1 MYESY
6 TNSAT
11 KYSDKMKAQEEE
23 DNPANSSIMDP
34 NRSSTDATVP
44 AQGKSTSSNLLD
56 NIFNKTSVFYLILFL
71 GIYIVLYFLLGVFF
85 NKGGDVSSFQLKLS
99 RTLDF
104 IFFGFIILFIV
115 SYLYSGNVDTLEAS
129 LLGGFSDYSTF
140 ITAPTSIITMILF
153 LIVFYVIIYLFRIPT
168 ESDIKPFCVSIIET
182 VAWLTFIIIGIL
194 YFFQYVL
201 GMPIQRMFAALW
213 NNLPNQPVRD
223 SSNNIVRDNSN
234 NIVVDNSNNIV
245 KNEVFNISNNL
256 YTYDDAQSI
265 CTAYGAKLATYD
277 QMEEAYNNGAEW
289 CNYGWSDGQMIF
301 FPTQKST
308 WQELQKDPKKKNNC
322 GRPGVNGGFIQ
333 NPYVKFGVNC
343 FGKKPQPNADD
354 LARLNAQ
361 NIPASTPEDAELDA
375 KVQYWKDNAAN
386 LLQINSYNKKQWSE
400 Y

>member
-1 MYESY
+1 
-6 TNSAT
+6 
-11 KYSDKMKAQEEE
+11 
-23 DNPANSSIMDP
+23 
-34 NRSSTDATVP
+34 
-44 AQGKSTSSNLLD
+44 
-56 NIFNKTSVFYLILFL
+56 
-71 GIYIVLYFLLGVFF
+71 
-85 NKGGDVSSFQLKLS
+85 
-99 RTLDF
+99 
-104 IFFGFIILFIV
+104 
-115 SYLYSGNVDTLEAS
+115 LEAS

-277 QMEEAYNNGAEW
+277 QMEDAYNNGAEW

-322 GRPGVNGGFIQ
+322 GRPGVNGGYIQ